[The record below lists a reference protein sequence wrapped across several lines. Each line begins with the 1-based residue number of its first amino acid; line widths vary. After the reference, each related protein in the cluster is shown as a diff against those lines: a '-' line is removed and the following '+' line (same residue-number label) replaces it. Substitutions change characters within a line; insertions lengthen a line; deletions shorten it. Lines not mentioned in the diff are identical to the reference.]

1 MNRTRLAIGILLLA
15 IALAACSQTAET
27 SISPSPRHD
36 ITPPELIDVSLDLSE
51 VDVSGE
57 DREITVTARVTD
69 DLSGVDLAEFHFVG
83 PTMRQEATATL
94 ESVLFGLITD
104 GEFVGN
110 LTLPRYSE
118 AGTWRLERVSVVDH
132 VGNRR
137 EYDPDALAFLG
148 PSTSIEVTATVEDI
162 RAPELVD
169 LSIDRS
175 EVDVSAEDARV
186 DVAVLATDDLS
197 GVKSVHFYW
206 VTPWNND
213 EKDNLLE
220 WSPWISNGEGEFLLK
235 MGWLDF
241 EPSGTWRIARIEIY
255 DNVGNL
261 REYNSGE
268 LTELELSTSFE
279 ITGGPKDVMPPELIS
294 LAVEPPSV
302 DTNKGVG
309 EITIAVRATDDVSG
323 TGSAT
328 LAFIS
333 PTSGQAMTVRARD
346 TRNIRLL
353 DAEFK
358 GRLTLPRYSETGIWH
373 LAKFELY
380 DGARN
385 VRTYQPGELI
395 QLGLPTSF
403 EVTASGVDPAV
414 MEGDVE
420 APEVVGVT
428 LSRFHGFFPMSAE
441 MARRMNIDIDV
452 TDDLSGVKSVYVD
465 LIHPITGR
473 EERILARGPVY
484 GSITEGSYHAGLIAR
499 KPIGGIP
506 QLEGNVVRV
515 EVADYAGNIRTYGLA
530 ELRPLTGWAID

>member
-1 MNRTRLAIGILLLA
+1 MNRTRLAIGFLVLV
-15 IALAACSQTAET
+15 IALTACSYTVET
-27 SISPSPRHD
+27 SISTSPWQD
-36 ITPPELIDVSLDLSE
+36 ITPPELIEVSLDLSE

-83 PTMRQEATATL
+83 PTKREEATATL
-94 ESVLFGLITD
+94 GSVLFGLITD

-110 LTLPRYSE
+110 LTLPQYSE
-118 AGTWRLERVSVVDH
+118 AGTWSLERVSVVDH

-137 EYDPDALAFLG
+137 TYLLNELTSLG
-148 PSTSIEVTATVEDI
+148 LSTFFEVARTSMDKT
-162 RAPELVD
+162 APELVELAFD
-169 LSIDRS
+169 PPEVDTSIGVGEIIVRTRATDNLSGLLGPTLRFTSPTTGQTATVFVYYPGDIYRSVLASRS
-175 EVDVSAEDARV
+175 ENILRLPRFSE
-186 DVAVLATDDLS
+186 T
-197 GVKSVHFYW
+197 
-206 VTPWNND
+206 
-213 EKDNLLE
+213 
-220 WSPWISNGEGEFLLK
+220 
-235 MGWLDF
+235 
-241 EPSGTWRIARIEIY
+241 GTWHIHEFRLY
-255 DNVGNL
+255 DRAGNFKT
-261 REYNSGE
+261 YGPDE
-268 LTELELSTSFE
+268 LTEL
-279 ITGGPKDVMPPELIS
+279 GM
-294 LAVEPPSV
+294 
-302 DTNKGVG
+302 
-309 EITIAVRATDDVSG
+309 
-323 TGSAT
+323 
-328 LAFIS
+328 
-333 PTSGQAMTVRARD
+333 
-346 TRNIRLL
+346 
-353 DAEFK
+353 
-358 GRLTLPRYSETGIWH
+358 
-373 LAKFELY
+373 
-380 DGARN
+380 
-385 VRTYQPGELI
+385 
-395 QLGLPTSF
+395 PTSF
-403 EVTASGVDPAV
+403 EVTASGVDQAV